1 MRVLSSLLRTWM
13 KRLPGTRHIGVSS
26 FIFFYG
32 ECGLDMAEKSLED
45 LLLETEQKIL
55 NNEFYKRYIVTYD
68 DEDYEFYIKPL
79 NQGEF
84 IKLYIKY
91 GKSDILE
98 LSKHMVYA
106 CIIHGDGTPYKEELI
121 NILFDIMPAGVAT
134 EVLMSVYEM
143 SGIETPDMPLE
154 DLQRFLEGAF
164 EL

>member
-1 MRVLSSLLRTWM
+1 
-13 KRLPGTRHIGVSS
+13 
-26 FIFFYG
+26 
-32 ECGLDMAEKSLED
+32 MAEKSLED
-45 LLLETEQKIL
+45 LLLETEQRIL
-55 NNEFYKRYIVTYD
+55 NNEFYKRYIITYD

-98 LSKHMVYA
+98 LCKRMVYM

-121 NILFDIMPAGVAT
+121 DILFNIMPAGVAT
-134 EVLMSVYEM
+134 EVLKSVYEM
-143 SGIETPDMPLE
+143 SGIETPDMPLD